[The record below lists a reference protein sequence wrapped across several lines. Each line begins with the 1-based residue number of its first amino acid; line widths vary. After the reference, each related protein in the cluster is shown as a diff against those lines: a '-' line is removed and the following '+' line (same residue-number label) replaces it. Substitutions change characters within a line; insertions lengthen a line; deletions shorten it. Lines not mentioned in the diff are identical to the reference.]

1 MSGLNEIVKKT
12 AKIEIDEN
20 GNMDIIGPVTVGEPV
35 NPSDATSKSY
45 VDNLISGAV
54 GTNAANV
61 GTGEADVFQSKVLDT
76 LLFRTLKQ
84 GSNITLTENPEDVT
98 ISATSSGEVNTAS
111 NVGLPGAGLF
121 KQKVAQDL
129 QFKCLKQG
137 SNITLTE
144 NPEDVTI
151 SATSS
156 GEVNTASNV
165 GLPGAGLFK
174 QKVAQDLQFK
184 CLKQGSNI
192 TLTQNIDDVT
202 VNVNGVILGGFNS
215 GLPAAAQVYS
225 GVGPGS
231 QLSFKP
237 LYSGNTNILDIGY
250 SLDNQNIVITSKPTE
265 QYTCYVTNIGVANS
279 ITFWNFSLSP
289 SLITA
294 FTLSDVVNKKIVK
307 LCTKVLSDAAWS
319 YTSGTIVID
328 IGYFP
333 NNAVMLNANFIVLA
347 STGLSLGVPNQSVVW
362 NAPLSPSYLVPV
374 LGSVAV
380 RVTNTNVVSTN
391 NTADAVM
398 TLHIRDV

>member
-12 AKIEIDEN
+12 AKLQLDEN

-54 GTNAANV
+54 GTNGANV

-129 QFKCLKQG
+129 QFKCLK
-137 SNITLTE
+137 
-144 NPEDVTI
+144 
-151 SATSS
+151 S
-156 GEVNTASNV
+156 G
-165 GLPGAGLFK
+165 P
-174 QKVAQDLQFK
+174 
-184 CLKQGSNI
+184 NI

-202 VNVNGVILGGFNS
+202 VNVNGVILGGLNS

-231 QLSFKP
+231 LLSFKP
-237 LYSGNTNILDIGY
+237 LYSSDTNKLSIDY
-250 SLDNQNIVITSKPTE
+250 SIDNQNIVFSTKRTE
-265 QYTCYVTNIGVANS
+265 QYTCYVSQIGSPNS
-279 ITFWNFSLSP
+279 VTFWNFGITP
-289 SLITA
+289 SNITA
-294 FTLSDVVNKKIVK
+294 FTLSDLADKKIVK
-307 LCTKVLSDAAWS
+307 LCSKVLDPSAWS
-319 YTSGTIVID
+319 YTAGTIVID

-333 NNAVMLNANFIVLA
+333 NNATMLPANFIVLA

-362 NAPLSPSYLVPV
+362 NAPLLSSFIVPV
-374 LGSVAV
+374 LGSVSV
-380 RVTNTNVVSTN
+380 RVTNTGVTSSSILT
-391 NTADAVM
+391 DMVM
-398 TLHIRDV
+398 TLHVSDI

>member
-20 GNMDIIGPVTVGEPV
+20 GNMDIVGPVTVGEPV

-76 LLFRTLKQ
+76 LLFRT
-84 GSNITLTENPEDVT
+84 
-98 ISATSSGEVNTAS
+98 
-111 NVGLPGAGLF
+111 
-121 KQKVAQDL
+121 
-129 QFKCLKQG
+129 LKQG